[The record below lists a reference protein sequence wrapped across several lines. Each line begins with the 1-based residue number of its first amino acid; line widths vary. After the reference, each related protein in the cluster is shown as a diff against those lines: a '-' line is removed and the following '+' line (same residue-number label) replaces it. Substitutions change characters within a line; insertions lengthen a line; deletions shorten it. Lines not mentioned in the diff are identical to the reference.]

1 MRRGTAFV
9 AAAALALL
17 VETANAEGISGAIE
31 EIDPEANT
39 IVIGGTMFTVT
50 SGTVGLKINELGQGE
65 TVEVV
70 FSPKSVVEA
79 TFNALMIRR
88 KE

>member
-9 AAAALALL
+9 AAAAVALM
-17 VETANAEGISGAIE
+17 VETAKAEGISGAIE
-31 EIDPEANT
+31 EIDLKTNT

-50 SGTVGLKINELGQGE
+50 SGTVGLKINELEQGE
-65 TVEVV
+65 NVEVV
-70 FSPKSVVEA
+70 FSPKSVVEGR
-79 TFNALMIRR
+79 FNALMIGR

>member
-1 MRRGTAFV
+1 MRRGAAFV
-9 AAAALALL
+9 AAAVL
-17 VETANAEGISGAIE
+17 VILIKTANAEGISGAIE
-31 EIDPEANT
+31 EIDLEANT

-50 SGTVGLKINELGQGE
+50 SGTVGLEINELEQGE

-70 FSPKSVVEA
+70 FSPKSLIQD